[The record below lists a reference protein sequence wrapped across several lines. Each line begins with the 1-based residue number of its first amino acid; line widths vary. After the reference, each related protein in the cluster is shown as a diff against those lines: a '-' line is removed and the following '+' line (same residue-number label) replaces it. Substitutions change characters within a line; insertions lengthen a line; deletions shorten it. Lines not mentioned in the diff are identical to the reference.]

1 MTKKTT
7 KEVSCHLEPRLVN
20 LYDKLEGNKPTLSTL
35 LNYALAAY
43 LSDDLDYNQAV
54 DNLLAFE
61 KLGIR
66 LPPSPTAPAAEMFI
80 PMTRSAADLA
90 HTQAASWSVS
100 GVEGDDTIELHT
112 SAPRVELERDNERK
126 KRCEGC
132 ESLTYSLLVPGC
144 KTLIPVCRKMSCKL
158 CVDICDEDCPLVKAT
173 VDKLDAALEEQVY
186 CGGKTQEAKAH
197 LTALQTK
204 LLELKS
210 NQEYML
216 REEYGVRWHQ
226 MTGTIAGS
234 GYEVCEELL
243 GIING
248 MMGES

>member
-1 MTKKTT
+1 MTKKQELKIKIREV
-7 KEVSCHLEPRLVN
+7 KEERR
-20 LYDKLEGNKPTLSTL
+20 G
-35 LNYALAAY
+35 
-43 LSDDLDYNQAV
+43 LSDMEWYAYF
-54 DNLLAFE
+54 AAH
-61 KLGIR
+61 
-66 LPPSPTAPAAEMFI
+66 TPAA
-80 PMTRSAADLA
+80 SG
-90 HTQAASWSVS
+90 SVS